1 MSLVNVTPRER
12 PSVDWGGGYLALGR
26 LLGALASFLT
36 FVAGWI
42 FCLLQYG
49 FLLGGGLGWFPSG
62 IAAAIVGFLVAALW
76 GPLLLIALVWGISS
90 LSHKNQPTPA
100 AWAPTPTDFNATS
113 TAPEATPAPAIELP
127 PPPNVGTVD
136 RAVTDFQRVLGSGGM
151 GTAVTTVMDCYNKLQ
166 TAPTWDGWDYCAA
179 FDQMGGMTSAAAQ
192 YPTEYFAWQSISG
205 RQERAANAIRPD
217 YNATN
222 DRIAAL
228 KAVLEQAFENRTK
241 AAEAAAYAAANQ
253 PSFDCSKVTS
263 ANLKLVCSTPSLAQ
277 ADREMA
283 EAYKAAAAATTSLD
297 TLKESQREW
306 VKRRNNAPT
315 DAGQLASM
323 YAERTSQLTAL
334 VATTPASSST
344 PLSQ

>member
-1 MSLVNVTPRER
+1 V
-12 PSVDWGGGYLALGR
+12 GR
-26 LLGALASFLT
+26 ALGALASFLT
-36 FVAGWI
+36 FIAGWI

-62 IAAAIVGFLVAALW
+62 IAAAIVGFLVAVLW
-76 GPLLLIALVWGISS
+76 GPLLMIALVWGISS

-100 AWAPTPTDFNATS
+100 AWAPTPADINAT
-113 TAPEATPAPAIELP
+113 TTTTEATPAPAIELP

-136 RAVTDFQRVLGSGGM
+136 RAVTDFQRALGSGGM
-151 GTAVTTVMDCYNKLQ
+151 GAAVTTVMDCYNKLQ

-179 FDQMGGMTSAAAQ
+179 FDLIGGMTSAASQ

-205 RQERAANAIRPD
+205 RQERAANAIRSD

-228 KAVLEQAFENRTK
+228 KAVLQQAYDNRNK

-253 PSFDCSKVTS
+253 PSFDCAKVTS
-263 ANLKLVCSTPSLAQ
+263 ANLKLICATPSLAQ
-277 ADREMA
+277 ADRELA
-283 EAYKAAAAATTSLD
+283 EGYKVAVAATSSPE
-297 TLKESQREW
+297 TLRESQREW
-306 VKRRNNAPT
+306 IKRRNNAPT

-323 YAERTSQLTAL
+323 YAERTAQLSAL
-334 VATTPASSST
+334 VATQASSA
-344 PLSQ
+344 PLTQ